1 VDQQLALAGIRLA
14 RLLNEAFGHPGY
26 LSQGALTREP
36 M

>member
-26 LSQGALTREP
+26 VGQRALPRQP